1 LFGAVHI
8 YQGEKHAIAIA
19 VLGMLLG
26 VLAVMRRNLK
36 PGMISHM
43 IQDSIGGI
51 VLNRMVNH

>member
-1 LFGAVHI
+1 
-8 YQGEKHAIAIA
+8 
-19 VLGMLLG
+19 
-26 VLAVMRRNLK
+26 VLAVMRRSLK